1 MTHQLTAFNLAPPIA
16 ALPPELAPEA
26 ADSYLTDESRLRGR
40 AERLFFPSSEAE
52 VAAVLKAAAD
62 SGKPVTVS
70 GGRTGIAGGA
80 VPEGGWLISLDKMN
94 RLTALR
100 HDPDVNHFYL
110 HCQPGVTLETI
121 HAAVE
126 KKRFPGEET
135 WDAESQSALRQLRAN
150 GAWMFPPDP
159 TERSATLG
167 GMVACNASGARTLF
181 YGPTRRY
188 VERVRAALIGGSVL
202 DVERGASDAA
212 PDGSFQLVLPDGIVR
227 AGRIPQY
234 SMPAV
239 KSAAGYFAQPGMD
252 LLDLLIGSEGTL
264 AVVTELVITL
274 IPAPETVLGVIGF
287 FASESNALDFVRAA
301 RGEKPSAETPLL
313 PTPPLALE
321 YFDYHALNLL
331 RDQKAKQG
339 STSAI
344 PALPEKA
351 HTAVYVELAA
361 TEADLA
367 STAES
372 LLALLEACGSSAD
385 TAWTAMTSEE
395 TERLKAF
402 RHALPETINQ
412 RIGERAQKNPGLTKL
427 GTDLAVPDDALLKMM
442 SVYREL
448 LDTAALDYVI
458 FGHIGNNHVHVNI
471 LPRNLDEYARGKAL
485 YLELARKALAWGGTV
500 SGEHGIGK
508 LKKPLLRLMFGEDGI
523 AAMRAVKRVFDPA
536 GLLNPGTLFDR

>member
-1 MTHQLTAFNLAPPIA
+1 MANQLTAINLPPSA
-16 ALPPELAPEA
+16 VVLPPELAPA
-26 ADSYLTDESRLRGR
+26 AAESYLTDESRLRGC
-40 AERLFFPSSEAE
+40 AERFFLPSSEAQ
-52 VAAVLKAAAD
+52 VAAVLKAASD
-62 SGKPVTVS
+62 SGTPVTVS
-70 GGRTGIAGGA
+70 GGRTGITGGA
-80 VPEGGWLISLDKMN
+80 VPESGWLISLDKMN

-100 HDPDVNHFYL
+100 YDPGANRFYL

-126 KKRFPGEET
+126 KKQFPGEET
-135 WDAESQSALRQLRAN
+135 WDADSQAALQQLRAK

-167 GMVACNASGARTLF
+167 GMIACNASGARTLF
-181 YGPTRRY
+181 YGPMRRY
-188 VERVRAALIGGSVL
+188 VERVRAALVGGLVL
-202 DVERGASDAA
+202 DVARGASVAA
-212 PDGSFQLVLPDGIVR
+212 PDGAFQLVLPDGTVR
-227 AGRIPQY
+227 AGRIPEYQ
-234 SMPAV
+234 MPAV
-239 KSAAGYFAQPGMD
+239 KNAAGYFARPGMD

-274 IPAPETVLGVIGF
+274 VPALETILGVIGF
-287 FASESNALDFVRAA
+287 FFSEPDALNFVRAA
-301 RGEKPSAETPLL
+301 RGEKISAAIPLL
-313 PTPPLALE
+313 PASPLALE
-321 YFDYHALNLL
+321 YFDVHALNLL
-331 RDQKAKQG
+331 RDQKAQQG
-339 STSAI
+339 ATSAI

-351 HTAVYVELAA
+351 HTAVYIELAT
-361 TEADLA
+361 TEAGLEPA
-367 STAES
+367 AEA
-372 LLALLEACGSSAD
+372 LLALLEACGSAAD

-412 RIGERAQKNPGLTKL
+412 RIGERARKFPGLTKL

-442 SVYREL
+442 AAYRNL
-448 LDTAALDYVI
+448 LDAAALGYVI

-471 LPRNLDEYARGKAL
+471 LPRDLDEYARGKAL
-485 YLELARKALAWGGTV
+485 YLELARKALGWGGTV

-523 AAMRAVKRVFDPA
+523 AAMRAVKIVFDPA

>member
-1 MTHQLTAFNLAPPIA
+1 MTNQLTAINFSSSAA

-26 ADSYLTDESRLRGR
+26 GTSYLTDESRLRGR
-40 AERLFFPSSEAE
+40 ADRLFFPSSEAE
-52 VAAVLKAAAD
+52 VSAVLKAAAD
-62 SGKPVTVS
+62 AGKSVTVS

-80 VPEGGWLISLDKMN
+80 VPEGGWLMSLDKLN

-100 HDPDVNHFYL
+100 HDPGVNRFLL

-126 KKRFPGEET
+126 KKLFPGEET
-135 WDAESQSALRQLRAN
+135 WDADSQAALRQLRAQ

-167 GMVACNASGARTLF
+167 GMAACNASGARTLF

-188 VERVRAALIGGSVL
+188 VERVRAVLMGGLAL
-202 DVERGASDAA
+202 DVARGAGAAA
-212 PDGSFQLVLPDGIVR
+212 PDGAFRLVLPDGTTR
-227 AGRIPQY
+227 AGRIPEY
-234 SMPAV
+234 RMPAV
-239 KSAAGYFAQPGMD
+239 KNAAGYFARPGMD

-264 AVVTELVITL
+264 AVITELIIEL
-274 IPAPETVLGVIGF
+274 IPAPETILGVIGF
-287 FASESNALDFVRAA
+287 FPSEPEALNFVRAA
-301 RGEKPSAETPLL
+301 RGEIVSAGTPPL

-321 YFDYHALNLL
+321 YFDANALNLL

-339 STSAI
+339 ATSAI

-351 HTAVYVELAA
+351 HTAVYLELAA
-361 TEADLA
+361 TAAKLESAAEA
-367 STAES
+367 

-385 TAWTAMTSEE
+385 TAWTAMTSAE

-412 RIGERAQKNPGLTKL
+412 RIGERAQKIPGLTKL
-427 GTDLAVPDDALLKMM
+427 GADLAVPDDALLKMM
-442 SVYREL
+442 AAYREL
-448 LDTAALDYVI
+448 LDSAELDYVI

-471 LPRNLDEYARGKAL
+471 LPRSLEEYAKGKAL

-508 LKKPLLRLMFGEDGI
+508 LKKPLLRLMYGEAGI
-523 AAMRAVKRVFDPA
+523 AAMRAVKQIFDPA
-536 GLLNPGTLFDR
+536 GLLNPGTLFDA